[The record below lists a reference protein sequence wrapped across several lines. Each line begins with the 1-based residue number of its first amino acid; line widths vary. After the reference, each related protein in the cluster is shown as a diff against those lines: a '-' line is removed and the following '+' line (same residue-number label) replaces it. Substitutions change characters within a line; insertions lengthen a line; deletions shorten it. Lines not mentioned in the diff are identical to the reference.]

1 MTKIIAICTQ
11 STISL
16 SNNNFFSWHISPAIS
31 TSSFFSQF
39 SKSFRPQ
46 HWTRLFLAKWRLRKS
61 TPIQSITITMTNVIM
76 ITIATTT
83 TRMISA
89 LTQEGK
95 AAAAVV
101 LVVQNVP
108 KNAMKNEAGVK
119 VRAAFTPRSIQDWGK
134 QETISAETK
143 NAKVSIDKSGK
154 KVVEVSSSRG

>member
-1 MTKIIAICTQ
+1 
-11 STISL
+11 
-16 SNNNFFSWHISPAIS
+16 
-31 TSSFFSQF
+31 
-39 SKSFRPQ
+39 
-46 HWTRLFLAKWRLRKS
+46 
-61 TPIQSITITMTNVIM
+61 MTNVIM

-119 VRAAFTPRSIQDWGK
+119 VRAAFTPRSIQD
-134 QETISAETK
+134 
-143 NAKVSIDKSGK
+143 
-154 KVVEVSSSRG
+154 